1 MDGRHLRVV
10 REGVLYRSAQLP
22 TSGIGRAVK
31 DLGIRTVVSLRD
43 SDRPPTRPRSS
54 IARRKGI
61 RFVRIEPLSWD
72 GVQGSAP
79 DRPGLARFLE
89 VMSEPKN
96 HPVLVHCYRGVHRT
110 GAYVAV
116 YRMECEG
123 WSRERALAEM
133 VTAGYDLLDKHD
145 DLRGY
150 MMSYRARGKYRLDDL
165 TRRPAVAAV
174 RSFSR
179 GSTRSD
185 AAPPGA
191 TARPRRAVWLSGQ
204 RGVNVRPGLPNFRN
218 SSRSA
223 QTPAPRPAR

>member
-1 MDGRHLRVV
+1 MKRYGTLLAIGLVVSAIAVPLLFAHRERLDGRHLRVV

-22 TSGIGRAVK
+22 PSGISRAVK
-31 DLGIRTVVSLRD
+31 DLGIKTVVSLRD
-43 SDRPPTRPRSS
+43 SDRPADQTEELYCASQ
-54 IARRKGI
+54 GI

-72 GVQGSAP
+72 GVQGTAP
-79 DRPGLARFLE
+79 VDQGLARFLE

-123 WSRERALAEM
+123 WNRDRALTEM

-150 MMSYRARGKYRLDDL
+150 MNRYRAGGKYRLPENAGERVNGL
-165 TRRPAVAAV
+165 
-174 RSFSR
+174 FE
-179 GSTRSD
+179 
-185 AAPPGA
+185 
-191 TARPRRAVWLSGQ
+191 ARK
-204 RGVNVRPGLPNFRN
+204 
-218 SSRSA
+218 
-223 QTPAPRPAR
+223 

>member
-1 MDGRHLRVV
+1 MKRYGTLLAIGLVVSAIAVPLLFAHRERQDGRHLRVV

-22 TSGIGRAVK
+22 PSGISRAVK
-31 DLGIRTVVSLRD
+31 DLGIKTVVSLRD
-43 SDRPPTRPRSS
+43 SDRAADQTEELYCVSQ
-54 IARRKGI
+54 GI

-79 DRPGLARFLE
+79 IDAGLARFLE

-110 GAYVAV
+110 GAYSAV

-150 MMSYRARGKYRLDDL
+150 MNRYVAGDKYRL
-165 TRRPAVAAV
+165 RENAGER
-174 RSFSR
+174 
-179 GSTRSD
+179 
-185 AAPPGA
+185 
-191 TARPRRAVWLSGQ
+191 
-204 RGVNVRPGLPNFRN
+204 VNGLFEAKP
-218 SSRSA
+218 
-223 QTPAPRPAR
+223 